1 MVASLMPVLVAM
13 ELVTM
18 DVRRMGCACDSTQ
31 NLEKE
36 WKECIYLRHC
46 TKGMNP
52 RLWPYSLGLH
62 RDDSLQDADWSQST
76 DAIPSVPP

>member
-1 MVASLMPVLVAM
+1 MVSSLMPVLVAM

-36 WKECIYLRHC
+36 WKERIYLRHC
-46 TKGMNP
+46 TKGMHP

-62 RDDSLQDADWSQST
+62 RDDSLQDADWTQST